1 VQVCLL
7 DEAGVL
13 TVAADGVNVV
23 LSPAGQFS
31 KGMVPIA
38 ANSSCSEMV
47 TWTAAKSGPANV
59 IAESTGLPK
68 AEAAVTFPAFPWYL
82 VWLAAL
88 GGIIGALISHSDG
101 LFSTQWWAH
110 TWRGLV
116 VGAVM
121 GAVVYLLA
129 RFGAVVL
136 PSSIPVKIQNI
147 PVVSGAGSFLLGF
160 VGGVYGRR
168 LFKVDDNAPE
178 PPQPPA
184 AAARGA
190 GGPR

>member
-1 VQVCLL
+1 
-7 DEAGVL
+7 
-13 TVAADGVNVV
+13 
-23 LSPAGQFS
+23 
-31 KGMVPIA
+31 
-38 ANSSCSEMV
+38 MV
-47 TWTAAKSGPANV
+47 TWTAAKSGLATV

-68 AEAAVTFPAFPWYL
+68 AEASVTFPAFPWYL

-88 GGIIGALISHSDG
+88 GGIIGSLVLHSDG

-116 VGAVM
+116 VGAIM

-160 VGGVYGRR
+160 VGGVYGRK
-168 LFKVDDNAPE
+168 LLKIDENQQQ

-184 AAARGA
+184 AVGHAA
-190 GGPR
+190 GGNGPH